1 MELVLMQNRNAD
13 FLIKPVNPDGTAYTP
28 DGSITDVVFAV
39 RSGEFGNVLISKD
52 LEWDEGQSGYVL
64 NLEASETAVL
74 SEGEYAYG
82 IYYVTTDGGIYD
94 LIETE
99 RLFVKR
105 SV

>member
-64 NLEASETAVL
+64 NDGITEICIDPYLSNVVDRIAHRGRMVEA
-74 SEGEYAYG
+74 YACHC
-82 IYYVTTDGGIYD
+82 
-94 LIETE
+94 
-99 RLFVKR
+99 RW
-105 SV
+105 SQ